1 MLKIIIANSV
11 ILNYNPFKFLS
22 ISHYARAGTIS
33 DFGNE
38 ILCLLLPGEDD
49 TLSFFLVFHVLLQN
63 PPKGRIS
70 CATLAYVMTSRQ
82 IVSCKLDGHDIRT
95 THCGCRKCPRVDGR
109 MSRRMLVAY
118 DSTV

>member
-1 MLKIIIANSV
+1 MT
-11 ILNYNPFKFLS
+11 LNYNPFKFLS